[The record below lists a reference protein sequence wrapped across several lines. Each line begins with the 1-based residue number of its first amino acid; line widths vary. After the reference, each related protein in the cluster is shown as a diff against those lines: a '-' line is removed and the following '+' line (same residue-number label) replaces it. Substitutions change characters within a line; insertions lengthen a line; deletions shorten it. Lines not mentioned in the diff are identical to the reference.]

1 MALIDSRA
9 FVTVVIGLFTA
20 GAFAFAGVGY
30 VERSS
35 DAALAE
41 FMTAANVSASEPD
54 QSNPIGKTGCAV
66 GKRKL
71 PTQITPLP

>member
-1 MALIDSRA
+1 MAMIHNRA

-20 GAFAFAGVGY
+20 GALAFAGVGY

-54 QSNPIGKTGCAV
+54 QSNANGKTGCPV
-66 GKRKL
+66 GKKKL